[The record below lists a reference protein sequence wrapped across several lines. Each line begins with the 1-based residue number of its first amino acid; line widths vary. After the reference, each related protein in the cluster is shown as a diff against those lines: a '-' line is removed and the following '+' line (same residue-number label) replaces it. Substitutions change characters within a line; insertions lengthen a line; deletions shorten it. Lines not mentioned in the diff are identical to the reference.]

1 MELYL
6 SVPVSKMNPVGMRQN
21 RCRQNCRAS
30 PMDFISRLTE
40 LSVSARRSGPGASH
54 KSGVKIAGIQADQLK
69 PQPITAGRWIDRAHS
84 GSDPSGYLPDNRK
97 ITKDVE
103 EKKRFLL

>member
-1 MELYL
+1 
-6 SVPVSKMNPVGMRQN
+6 
-21 RCRQNCRAS
+21 
-30 PMDFISRLTE
+30 
-40 LSVSARRSGPGASH
+40 
-54 KSGVKIAGIQADQLK
+54 VKIAGIQADQLK